1 MCIRDSNYCIP
12 TGAPNPE
19 AAHAW
24 INWLLTPEIS
34 IKDLLYHG
42 YHSGMKDIDKLM
54 AELAP
59 DAPRVDMIFFAA
71 ELVAT
76 MQTGEVNSAQDRHTD
91 ILDKM
96 KAAAA
101 G

>member
-1 MCIRDSNYCIP
+1 
-12 TGAPNPE
+12 
-19 AAHAW
+19 
-24 INWLLTPEIS
+24 
-34 IKDLLYHG
+34 
-42 YHSGMKDIDKLM
+42 
-54 AELAP
+54 
-59 DAPRVDMIFFAA
+59 MIFFAA

-76 MQTGEVNSAQDRHTD
+76 MPTGEVNSAQDRHTD